1 MNILRENQASF
12 ACVIDENG
20 GIEGVITIKDV
31 LSEFVGDLPDEHDE
45 RFKGIKRL
53 GPGHWVV
60 EGRTDIDDF
69 EEFFG
74 LESQESDVATVGGL
88 YLSYSEKLPT
98 VNEKI
103 TVHGLE
109 LTVSAVDNRRI
120 DSLIV
125 KKISKIN

>member
-1 MNILRENQASF
+1 M
-12 ACVIDENG
+12 
-20 GIEGVITIKDV
+20 
-31 LSEFVGDLPDEHDE
+31 
-45 RFKGIKRL
+45 
-53 GPGHWVV
+53 
-60 EGRTDIDDF
+60 
-69 EEFFG
+69 
-74 LESQESDVATVGGL
+74 GGL

-103 TVHGLE
+103 TFHGLE

>member
-1 MNILRENQASF
+1 
-12 ACVIDENG
+12 
-20 GIEGVITIKDV
+20 
-31 LSEFVGDLPDEHDE
+31 
-45 RFKGIKRL
+45 
-53 GPGHWVV
+53 
-60 EGRTDIDDF
+60 
-69 EEFFG
+69 

>member
-1 MNILRENQASF
+1 MSLNNKRVYWL
-12 ACVIDENG
+12 DG
-20 GIEGVITIKDV
+20 
-31 LSEFVGDLPDEHDE
+31 
-45 RFKGIKRL
+45 FKGKAKGGAFYRSKTAI
-53 GPGHWVV
+53 
-60 EGRTDIDDF
+60 DIDDF

-88 YLSYSEKLPT
+88 YLSYSEKLPA

-125 KKISKIN
+125 KKISKIS